1 MKKLFHEFRD
11 FAMRGNVIDL
21 AVGVVIGAAFSASV
35 NSLVNDIV
43 SPLRSAAQADVT
55 VLEGAMGYYD
65 GIGMG
70 SDASAFLTAVINFL
84 IVALSL
90 FALVKAVN
98 SAKAL
103 FRRREEEAPAAP
115 TTKTCPYCK
124 SEIALGATRCPHC
137 TSEQPETE

>member
-1 MKKLFHEFRD
+1 MKKLFYEFRE

-21 AVGVVIGAAFSASV
+21 AVGVVIGAAFSAIV

-43 SPLRSAAQADVT
+43 SPLLGLLFKNDFSDLSLSFGGVT
-55 VLEGAMGYYD
+55 LAYG
-65 GIGMG
+65 
-70 SDASAFLTAVINFL
+70 AFLTAVINFL

-103 FRRREEEAPAAP
+103 FRRREEEAPAVP

-124 SEIALGATRCPHC
+124 SEIALAATRCPHC